1 MNTKKDL
8 KDKFN
13 KYIEKIK
20 NIKNIKNNISDEDK
34 LILYANYKQALFGDN
49 LKDKPS
55 IFNRIE
61 MEKWKAWKSLEGIS
75 ENKAMKTYIRKV
87 REIFQE
93 NKI

>member
-1 MNTKKDL
+1 MDTKKDL

-13 KYIEKIK
+13 TYIEKIK
-20 NIKNIKNNISDEDK
+20 NIKNDISDDDK

-61 MEKWKAWKSLEGIS
+61 IEKWKAWKSLEGIS

>member
-1 MNTKKDL
+1 MDEKKDL
-8 KDKFN
+8 KIKFN
-13 KYIEKIK
+13 TYIEKVK
-20 NIKNIKNNISDEDK
+20 NIKTNILDEDK
-34 LILYANYKQALFGDN
+34 LILYSNYKQALFGDN

-61 MEKWKAWKSLEGIS
+61 MEKWKSWKLLEGVS

-87 REIFQE
+87 REIIDK

>member
-1 MNTKKDL
+1 MDEKKDL
-8 KDKFN
+8 KIKFN
-13 KYIEKIK
+13 TYIEKVK
-20 NIKNIKNNISDEDK
+20 NIKTNISDEDK
-34 LILYANYKQALFGDN
+34 LILYSNYKQALFGDN

-61 MEKWKAWKSLEGIS
+61 IEKWKSWKLLEGVS

-87 REIFQE
+87 REIIDQ

>member
-1 MNTKKDL
+1 MDTKKDL

-13 KYIEKIK
+13 EYIEKIK
-20 NIKNIKNNISDEDK
+20 NINNNISDEDK
-34 LILYANYKQALFGDN
+34 LILYSNYKQALFGDN

-87 REIFQE
+87 REIFEE